1 MREARIWGV
10 THTGCVRPRNEDS
23 YGAPGIG
30 SVHADGTVTGAKVTG
45 GLCLAVLA
53 DGLGGHP
60 RGDAASRIAVDT
72 ILEAEPTNAE
82 ELIRAIHLA
91 NDVVY
96 RQMGD
101 LDAPGMGTTI
111 AALLA
116 HEHGFA
122 VANVGDSP
130 VFESSDGR
138 LVQLSVDDAPPGQA
152 GLPGMPT
159 SRVTQTLGGS
169 RSLTPVRPHL
179 HLSDHVDRNRL
190 LLCTD
195 GLTNFVTRQAIAAE
209 LRHPDGGSAATALV
223 QLALAAGGLDNVTVV
238 VVDLLR

>member
-1 MREARIWGV
+1 MRETRIWGV
-10 THTGCVRPRNEDS
+10 THTGCVRQRNEDS
-23 YGAPGIG
+23 YGALGLG
-30 SVHADGTVTGAKVTG
+30 GVLSGGKVNRATVAGAP
-45 GLCLAVLA
+45 CLAVVA

-60 RGDAASRIAVDT
+60 RGDAASRVAVDA
-72 ILEAEPTNAE
+72 ILEFAPTTAE

-96 RQMGD
+96 RQMGA

-111 AALLA
+111 AALLV

-130 VFESSDGR
+130 VFELSDGR
-138 LVQLSVDDAPPGQA
+138 LVKLSVDDVPPGQA
-152 GLPGMPT
+152 GLPGIPT

-179 HLSDHVDRNRL
+179 HVSDHVDHSRL

-195 GLTNFVTRQAIAAE
+195 GLTNFATQSEIAAE
-209 LRHPDGGSAATALV
+209 LRRPDGGEAATALV

-238 VVDLLR
+238 VVELLR